1 MNTEDFDVLFRS
13 RKTLLNILDRKGYDI
28 KPYEKFGPWEI
39 EQMCV
44 SSQKNALKM
53 KLYAKEGVTT
63 KFNECIVI
71 YRLNRLKQSI
81 VKFMNGLMNE
91 DEGSEDYIPNPEGTE
106 LIIMLLEP
114 VNTVDVFHAAALN
127 ALSNKLHISF
137 YQTHSLVNDPSEH
150 ILVPKHSIVAKEN
163 ISELK
168 KKLNI
173 QSISNLPFIRFH
185 QDIQARLL
193 GAIPGDVI
201 KIERPSP
208 SAGIETLYR
217 VCVP

>member
-1 MNTEDFDVLFRS
+1 MNAEDFDVLFRS
-13 RKTLLNILDRKGYDI
+13 RKTLLTILDKKGYDI

-53 KLYAKEGVTT
+53 KLYAKEGATT

-81 VKFMNGLMNE
+81 VKFMNGLINE
-91 DEGSEDYIPNPEGTE
+91 DEESEDYIPNPEATE
-106 LIIMLLEP
+106 VIVVLLEP

-137 YQTHSLVNDPSEH
+137 YQAHSLVNDPSEH
-150 ILVPKHSIVAKEN
+150 VLVPKHSLVGKEN
-163 ISELK
+163 LSELK